1 MQGEIPLELRN
12 VTFSYPSSP
21 EPVLKNIN
29 LKIHRGEFVGIVAR
43 TGSGKSTLLS
53 LMAGVIPH
61 HFQGELEGEVLLY
74 GEETRALSLAKFGVH
89 TGMVMQDPD
98 SQLFNLLVKDE
109 VVWGLENRGVPRE
122 EMGRRL
128 DEVLHFFHIED
139 FKDRITYDLS
149 GGEKQRVVLSS
160 VYVSRPSILLLDN
173 PTSQLDPL
181 GAEYVIQS
189 IKQVLETNETVVM
202 VEDKIDELLGHA
214 DRLVLLHEGAILLD
228 CPPEEFVT
236 HRELL
241 ESVGITPPEI
251 FDLGTRLRGAGLQL
265 QSVPT
270 TLEEALPVYQGLLNG
285 SGPHEVAL
293 GATTATARDGRGAQG
308 EARAVVSEPGVRK
321 RAGEK
326 PHKAVA
332 VNNVDFVYPPPRP
345 IQALRNINLAF
356 EQGSFVAIIGQNGS
370 GKTTLARCMAG
381 YLKPTTGEIII
392 GGRNVHAID
401 IYERARRVGYV
412 FQNPETQ
419 LFRGSVYD
427 EVLFTLRYQGI
438 KGPEAEQRVKDILE
452 FLDLWDQAHLHP
464 FRLSIG
470 DKQRLAIACI
480 AVLRPDALIID
491 EPTTGQDPA
500 HAWAIMTLL
509 QQLREEFG
517 ITVVVITHAMTL
529 VANFCDRVIALCQ
542 GEVLLDAPPREVFA
556 RMDELAKTFVKPP
569 TVTQLA
575 LQLGIDPPP
584 LNVNEAEAIFRE
596 RLLS

>member
-1 MQGEIPLELRN
+1 MEGKIPLELRN

-21 EPVLKNIN
+21 EPVLKDIN
-29 LKIHRGEFVGIVAR
+29 LKVGRGEFVGIVAR

-53 LMAGVIPH
+53 LLAGVIPH

-74 GEETRALSLAKFGVH
+74 GEDTRKLSLAKFGVH
-89 TGMVMQDPD
+89 TGMVLQDPD

-109 VVWGLENRGVPRE
+109 IVWGLENRGVPRA

-128 DEVLHFFHIED
+128 DEVMHFFQLDD
-139 FKDRITYDLS
+139 FKERITYDLS

-160 VYVSRPSILLLDN
+160 VYISRPSILLLDN

-189 IKQVLETNETVVM
+189 IKQVLETNETVIM

-214 DRLVLLHEGAILLD
+214 NRLVLLHEGHILLD
-228 CPPEEFVT
+228 CAPEEFVR

-251 FDLGTRLRGAGLQL
+251 FDLSTRLTSFGVHF
-265 QSVPT
+265 SPIPT
-270 TLEEALPVYQGLLNG
+270 TLEDAVPAYKHLLNG
-285 SGPHEVAL
+285 RA
-293 GATTATARDGRGAQG
+293 ATAT
-308 EARAVVSEPGVRK
+308 EEPLPATAAAGQQ
-321 RAGEK
+321 RAGARRVKESDDL
-326 PHKAVA
+326 AVA
-332 VNNVDFVYPPPRP
+332 VRNLSFVYPPPKP
-345 IQALRNINLAF
+345 IQALKNVNLAF
-356 EQGSFVAIIGQNGS
+356 ERGSFAAIIGQNGS

-381 YLKPTTGEIII
+381 YLRPTEGEVII
-392 GGRNVHAID
+392 GGRDVHAID

-438 KGPEAEQRVKDILE
+438 KGQEAEDRVRQILE
-452 FLDLWDQAHLHP
+452 FLDLWERAHLHP

-491 EPTTGQDPA
+491 EPTTGQDPS

-509 QQLREEFG
+509 AELRDQFG
-517 ITVVVITHAMTL
+517 ITVIVITHAMTL
-529 VANFCDRVIALCQ
+529 AANFCDRVIALCQ
-542 GEVLLDAPPREVFA
+542 GEVLLDAPPRETFA
-556 RMDELAKTFVKPP
+556 QEEKLAQTFVKPP
-569 TVTQLA
+569 SVTQLA
-575 LQLGIDPPP
+575 LQLGINPPP
-584 LNVNEAEAIFRE
+584 LNVNEAEAIFKE
-596 RLLS
+596 RLRA